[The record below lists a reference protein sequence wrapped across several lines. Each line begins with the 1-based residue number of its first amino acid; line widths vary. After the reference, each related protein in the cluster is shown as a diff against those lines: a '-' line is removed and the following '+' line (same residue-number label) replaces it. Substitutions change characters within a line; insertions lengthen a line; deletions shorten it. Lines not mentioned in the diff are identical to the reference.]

1 MYTIAS
7 HSFLHSP
14 IAFSR
19 NGSCHLPFRHS
30 ISATSIPRRLLL
42 SLYIINI
49 FLYSHNGVRH
59 QCIRITFSMHS
70 VVSCLSPFTV
80 SQSPQPPITLDNGF
94 SHRLRYNKVRN
105 KINEV
110 MNTKRNSLRKK
121 EDVLKAVN
129 HVRIAAFQPLPALVG

>member
-1 MYTIAS
+1 MPPTVLYTMSDIWKVPS
-7 HSFLHSP
+7 L
-14 IAFSR
+14 
-19 NGSCHLPFRHS
+19 NNNCN
-30 ISATSIPRRLLL
+30 TSMLTEKTNAIFVLFHTTL
-42 SLYIINI
+42 SLTPNVHIAIPLNGII
-49 FLYSHNGVRH
+49 RM
-59 QCIRITFSMHS
+59 TFSMHS

-94 SHRLRYNKVRN
+94 SHRLRFNKVRN